1 MFSSI
6 HFNEECGRRSRAPLA
21 RINRVAIA
29 VASAWLAMS
38 AHAQTAVTLPEV
50 PVTAAP
56 AADDEFISQGRQASV
71 GKNRASIQDTPFS
84 ISVIDAK
91 QAAETGATNIESALL
106 YSAGVYA
113 GRYGFDTRGDWAA
126 IRGLT
131 PSAYVDGLRGIYGF
145 YNNVRPE
152 FYTLERVEV
161 LKGPSSVLYGQ
172 AELGGIINAV
182 SKLPKSTPSREV
194 EVQIGS
200 HSRKQVGIDFTGPA
214 NEDGTLLYRLVALK
228 RDSDTQV
235 DYVNDDAVVLMPS
248 LTWRPNTD
256 TSVTVMYTYQKNESK
271 VSSQF
276 LPMQGTLVSGSQGFI
291 PSSRFAGEP
300 GWDRYDTKKNELT
313 LLGEHRLNEIWNVK
327 ANLRKTNSSSV
338 TKEIYARVGSVPDAA
353 GNMQRTISAADRSTD
368 VWAADVRLE
377 GDLRFGPTRHR
388 VTAGLDYQNALWT
401 EDNYIS
407 ATLPGTFNIYNPVYG
422 TINPNSYVGVDRPD
436 NKIIQTGVYLM
447 DHMEWGPWV
456 LSGAVRRDQADNQT
470 ITPGT
475 GTTSVKNGAT
485 TGQLGLMYRFANGI
499 SPYISTSEAFVPNLG
514 TDGAGG
520 YLKPTTGSQDE
531 VGIKY
536 LAPSGNT
543 SIALASFNIKQKN
556 RVVAGATPGGQEQ
569 VGSVIDGWEI
579 EARHRMGRLELL
591 GNYTDMS
598 ALNDVT
604 KQRLSSVAER
614 TASAW
619 AQYHFPRGWR
629 AGVGSRYIGDV
640 TGASGVPVA
649 PAVTLYDAMVGY
661 SIGQWDFRLNMQN
674 IGDKEYVSWCRGLNQ
689 DCGYGSRRN
698 VLLTA
703 NFKF

>member
-1 MFSSI
+1 
-6 HFNEECGRRSRAPLA
+6 
-21 RINRVAIA
+21 
-29 VASAWLAMS
+29 MS
-38 AHAQTAVTLPEV
+38 AQAQTAVTLPEV
-50 PVTAAP
+50 AVTAAP
-56 AADDEFISQGRQASV
+56 VADDEFISQGRQASV

-126 IRGLT
+126 IRGLS
-131 PSAYVDGLRGIYGF
+131 PSAYVDGLRGIYGY

-200 HSRKQVGIDFTGPA
+200 HNRKQVGIDFTGPA

-248 LTWRPNTD
+248 LTWRPDAD

-300 GWDRYDTKKNELT
+300 SWDRYDTKKNELT
-313 LLGEHRLNEIWNVK
+313 LLGEHRLNETWNVK

-377 GDLRFGPTRHR
+377 GDLRLGPTRHR

-407 ATLPGTFNIYNPVYG
+407 ATLPGTFNVYNPVYG

-470 ITPGT
+470 ITPGA
-475 GTTSVKNGAT
+475 GTSSVKNGAT

-499 SPYISTSEAFVPNLG
+499 SPYVSTSEAFVPNLG

-591 GNYTDMS
+591 GNYTDLS
-598 ALNDVT
+598 ALNDAT
-604 KQRLSSVAER
+604 RTRLSSVAER

-619 AQYHFPRGWR
+619 AQYHFTGGWR

-649 PAVTLYDAMVGY
+649 PSVTLYDAMVGY